1 MTNAREPSDT
11 DLALAGSV
19 EGWLQAT
26 KDAVARE
33 REACANLVE
42 NTDLWK
48 VTTALSSAR
57 DVLKNIAA
65 SIRARGKP

>member
-1 MTNAREPSDT
+1 MTDAREM
-11 DLALAGSV
+11 
-19 EGWLQAT
+19 QAT